1 MYDIS
6 LSIVTFNNEQIIERT
21 LKSLVSH
28 IDQRIS
34 NIIYIID
41 NKSSDAT
48 VKIVSGQEGNIK
60 IIENEE
66 NVGFGSGHNQILE
79 LLSSKYHVCVNPDIT
94 IENNVIYE
102 MYEYMEKHPEIGLL
116 TPLVKF
122 PDGRIQYLCKRTPT
136 LWDLFIRLVLPR
148 CFKNR
153 QDYFMMKHTGY
164 KTEFEVEYA
173 TGCFM
178 FFRTSVFKELGGFDP
193 NFFLHFEDA
202 DITRRVNQVSKT
214 VFFPYN
220 YVLHDWQR
228 GSHHNYRIMWITI
241 KSAMYYFK
249 KWGLKI
255 I

>member
-1 MYDIS
+1 
-6 LSIVTFNNEQIIERT
+6 
-21 LKSLVSH
+21 
-28 IDQRIS
+28 
-34 NIIYIID
+34 
-41 NKSSDAT
+41 
-48 VKIVSGQEGNIK
+48 
-60 IIENEE
+60 
-66 NVGFGSGHNQILE
+66 
-79 LLSSKYHVCVNPDIT
+79 
-94 IENNVIYE
+94 
-102 MYEYMEKHPEIGLL
+102 MYEYMEEHPEIGLL

-122 PDGRIQYLCKRTPT
+122 PDGRIQYLCKRNPT

-153 QDYFMMKHTGY
+153 QDYFMMKNTGY
-164 KTEFEVEYA
+164 NTEFEVEYA

-228 GSHHNYRIMWITI
+228 GSHNDYRIMWITI
-241 KSAMYYFK
+241 KSAMYYFQ